1 MSIGVLGFVVWSH
14 HMYSV
19 GLDVDTYVVSLII
32 VILLI
37 IIGLYAGNLF
47 NTKGSERRAL
57 YKKINNYIGGLFKG
71 TRRGIA
77 PFGSIDKFIEEK
89 ICMVNIKINLNFINN
104 NEEQSAG
111 NMDFVSGHVNALKQP
126 GEAAAVSNDQDLYKV
141 NDDFEEQFDVSLEEY
156 FYGNGTIPKDL
167 WISDHMKKHSKPKT
181 DEEFGFYLAG
191 LIEGNGSFN
200 SSELIEIPFNEKDIS
215 SAYYIKKRIGYG
227 SVVIK
232 KNNPVSVKYLVR
244 HSLGIKTIINLVNGK
259 FLGKS
264 KINQLIENNYEKIY
278 SIKILP
284 QGKPNILLNHW
295 LAGFTDALGSFTVD
309 LTKFDQGRIELIFK
323 ITQDN
328 PEYLYLIKQALGGDI
343 IILPPNSLL
352 YTAINFKVIKKLIDY
367 FDNYHLLNPNILVN
381 YFKWRKA
388 YRIVQYYEFLNPNGR
403 EKIIKIQKYLRD

>member
-1 MSIGVLGFVVWSH
+1 
-14 HMYSV
+14 MYSV

-167 WISDHMKKHSKPKT
+167 
-181 DEEFGFYLAG
+181 
-191 LIEGNGSFN
+191 
-200 SSELIEIPFNEKDIS
+200 
-215 SAYYIKKRIGYG
+215 
-227 SVVIK
+227 
-232 KNNPVSVKYLVR
+232 
-244 HSLGIKTIINLVNGK
+244 
-259 FLGKS
+259 
-264 KINQLIENNYEKIY
+264 
-278 SIKILP
+278 
-284 QGKPNILLNHW
+284 
-295 LAGFTDALGSFTVD
+295 
-309 LTKFDQGRIELIFK
+309 
-323 ITQDN
+323 
-328 PEYLYLIKQALGGDI
+328 
-343 IILPPNSLL
+343 
-352 YTAINFKVIKKLIDY
+352 
-367 FDNYHLLNPNILVN
+367 
-381 YFKWRKA
+381 
-388 YRIVQYYEFLNPNGR
+388 
-403 EKIIKIQKYLRD
+403 